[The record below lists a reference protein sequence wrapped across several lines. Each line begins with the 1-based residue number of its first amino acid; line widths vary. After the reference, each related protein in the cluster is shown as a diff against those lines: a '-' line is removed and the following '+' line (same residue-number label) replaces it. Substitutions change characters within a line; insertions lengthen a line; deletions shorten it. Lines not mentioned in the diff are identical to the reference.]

1 MAAIDDTIE
10 NLRSSLGITSAQA
23 DDVARALGRLNT
35 ATTKNVFATDAERK
49 ATEQLT
55 ANLTSL
61 KNAGTQ
67 VGTAF
72 SSTVSGMTN
81 LSSSI
86 TGSGAAFTAII
97 PILNTMQTVIG
108 SMIASFS
115 ALSGGIVGMIPIFG
129 SLFKGINEKIALGIG
144 KSVEII
150 FGAATAQI
158 SATQN
163 LANSFL
169 TLSNSGMIFGG
180 SLITAQKQAAAAG
193 MSLETFASFATKN
206 ASALALLSGNAQT
219 SAINVARISKDLG
232 PGLVSLYGGFENLG
246 SAVADYMAMQT
257 MVGKDAVKDQKSL
270 TEGAKAYLLNQ
281 KELSNLTGKDVTRL
295 KQEQEARLK
304 VAAYQ
309 AKLGEMDLDQR
320 QQTDNSITRIFAA
333 YGQDIGQ
340 VALELVAN
348 NGEILS
354 IAGQKIQAIA
364 PALVDNVRKTLDAAQ
379 GDQAS
384 YQKTQAELMVEGAA
398 IIKQYQSQFKTELGL
413 FASGYDVSGI
423 FKMQNDMVA
432 AGTAA
437 SSALKNA
444 ATAQTEASASTKAAM
459 SKQPDLMDTT
469 ITRLENFKIQM
480 NDLTIKYLPITAQAI
495 DAAFKVAELFAQSLN
510 KLADVTK
517 FILGDMTG
525 AELARSLGLSES
537 GTAPAPLTPQEQ
549 ESINE
554 RQQRRRRQAG
564 QPTMPYDPRFD
575 PDNPAYIGPS
585 ATPVAPAPA
594 APPNPPGPVSQSNPA
609 VSVAE
614 ERVAAQQLEIDR
626 LNREMVTIRNTPPPV
641 NGEQTEVLTA
651 MLSVLEDSSD
661 KLTRINDALA

>member
-55 ANLTSL
+55 ANLNSL
-61 KNAGTQ
+61 KQSGTQ

-72 SSTVSGMTN
+72 NATVSGMTN

-86 TGSGAAFTAII
+86 TGSGAAFTAVI

-115 ALSGGIVGMIPIFG
+115 ALTSGILGSVPIIG
-129 SLFKGINEKIALGIG
+129 SALKGVNEKIALGIG

-150 FGAATAQI
+150 FGAATAQV

-180 SLITAQKQAAAAG
+180 SLTKAQAQAAAAG

-206 ASALALLSGNAQT
+206 ASALAMLSGNAQT

-309 AKLGEMDLDQR
+309 AKLGEMTADQA
-320 QQTDNSITRIFAA
+320 QQTQNAISQITAK
-333 YGQDIGQ
+333 YGEQ
-340 VALELVAN
+340 
-348 NGEILS
+348 
-354 IAGQKIQAIA
+354 AGQLAMESVARDGDIISTTGQKYLAFL
-364 PALVDNVRKTLDAAQ
+364 PEMGDNIKGILDAAMT
-379 GDQAS
+379 DQAS
-384 YQKTQAELMVEGAA
+384 YQKRQAELFVQGAD
-398 IIKQYQSQFKTELGL
+398 IVKNYQSQFKTELGL
-413 FASGYDVSGI
+413 FASGYDVGGI
-423 FKMQNDMVA
+423 FKMLNDMVA

-437 SSALKNA
+437 TSALKNA

-459 SKQPDLMDTT
+459 SKQPDLMDDT
-469 ITRLENFKIQM
+469 ITRLEEFKVDM
-480 NDLTIKYLPITAQAI
+480 NKLTIEYLPITKIAI
-495 DAAFKVAELFAQSLN
+495 EAAFDTATMFAKSLN
-510 KLADVTK
+510 KLADVSK
-517 FILGDMTG
+517 FILGDMTA

-537 GTAPAPLTPQEQ
+537 ETPTAPLTPEDRARI
-549 ESINE
+549 EE
-554 RQQRRRRQAG
+554 RREGRRRRG
-564 QPTMPYDPRFD
+564 QPMVPYDPRFD
-575 PDNPAYIGPS
+575 PDNPAYVGPRDPP
-585 ATPVAPAPA
+585 TPRVPTPA
-594 APPNPPGPVSQSNPA
+594 GPVSQSNSGSNA
-609 VSVAE
+609 EAE
-614 ERVAAQQLEIDR
+614 ERHAAMQSEIDR
-626 LNREMVTIRNTPPPV
+626 LNREVVALRNIPTPV
-641 NGEQTEVLTA
+641 NEDQNMILTA
-651 MLSVLEDSSD
+651 IRTVLEDSSD
-661 KLTRINDALA
+661 KLTGIKDALA

>member
-35 ATTKNVFATDAERK
+35 ATTRNVFATDAERK

-55 ANLTSL
+55 ANLNSL
-61 KNAGTQ
+61 KQSGTQ

-72 SSTVSGMTN
+72 NATVSGMTN

-86 TGSGAAFTAII
+86 TGSGAAFTAVI

-115 ALSGGIVGMIPIFG
+115 ALTSGILGSVPIIG
-129 SLFKGINEKIALGIG
+129 SALKGVNEKIALGIG

-150 FGAATAQI
+150 FGAATAQV

-180 SLITAQKQAAAAG
+180 SLTKAQAQAAAAG

-206 ASALALLSGNAQT
+206 ASALAMLSGNAQT

-281 KELSNLTGKDVTRL
+281 KELSNLTGKDITRL

-309 AKLGEMDLDQR
+309 AKLGEMTGEQA
-320 QQTDNSITRIFAA
+320 QQTQNAISQITAK
-333 YGQDIGQ
+333 YGEQ
-340 VALELVAN
+340 
-348 NGEILS
+348 
-354 IAGQKIQAIA
+354 AGQLAMESVARDGDIISTTGQKYLAFL
-364 PALVDNVRKTLDAAQ
+364 PLMGDNIKGILDAAMT
-379 GDQAS
+379 DQAS
-384 YQKTQAELMVEGAA
+384 YQKRQAELFVQGAD
-398 IIKQYQSQFKTELGL
+398 IVKNYQSQFKTELGL
-413 FASGYDVSGI
+413 FASGYDVGGI
-423 FKMQNDMVA
+423 FKMLNDMVA

-437 SSALKNA
+437 TSALKNA

-459 SKQPDLMDTT
+459 SKQPDLMDDT
-469 ITRLENFKIQM
+469 ITRLEEFKVDM
-480 NDLTIKYLPITAQAI
+480 NKLTIEYLPITKIAI
-495 DAAFKVAELFAQSLN
+495 QSAFDTATMFAKSLN
-510 KLADVTK
+510 KLADVSK
-517 FILGDMTG
+517 FILGDMTA

-537 GTAPAPLTPQEQ
+537 ETPPPPLTPEDRARI
-549 ESINE
+549 EE
-554 RQQRRRRQAG
+554 RREGRRRRG
-564 QPTMPYDPRFD
+564 QPMVPYDPRFD
-575 PDNPAYIGPS
+575 PDSPDYVGPRDPSTPPVPTPA
-585 ATPVAPAPA
+585 
-594 APPNPPGPVSQSNPA
+594 GPVSQSNSGSNA
-609 VSVAE
+609 EAE
-614 ERVAAQQLEIDR
+614 ERHAAMQSEIDR
-626 LNREMVTIRNTPPPV
+626 LNREVVALRNIPTPV
-641 NGEQTEVLTA
+641 NEDQNVILTA
-651 MLSVLEDSSD
+651 IRTVLEDSSD
-661 KLTRINDALA
+661 KLTGIKDALA

>member
-55 ANLTSL
+55 ANLNSL
-61 KNAGTQ
+61 KQSGTQ

-72 SSTVSGMTN
+72 NATVSGMTN

-86 TGSGAAFTAII
+86 TGSGAAFTAVI

-115 ALSGGIVGMIPIFG
+115 ALTSGILG
-129 SLFKGINEKIALGIG
+129 SVPRIGSALKGVNEKIALGIG

-150 FGAATAQI
+150 FGAATAQV

-180 SLITAQKQAAAAG
+180 SLTKAQAQAAAAG

-206 ASALALLSGNAQT
+206 ASALAMLSGNAQT

-309 AKLGEMDLDQR
+309 AKLGEMTADQA
-320 QQTDNSITRIFAA
+320 QQTQNAISQITAK
-333 YGQDIGQ
+333 YGEQ
-340 VALELVAN
+340 
-348 NGEILS
+348 
-354 IAGQKIQAIA
+354 AGQLAMESVARDGDIISTTGQKYLAFL
-364 PALVDNVRKTLDAAQ
+364 PLMGDNIKGILDAAMT
-379 GDQAS
+379 DQAS
-384 YQKTQAELMVEGAA
+384 YQKRQAELFVQGAD
-398 IIKQYQSQFKTELGL
+398 IVKNYQSQFKTELGL
-413 FASGYDVSGI
+413 FASGYDVGGI
-423 FKMQNDMVA
+423 FKMLNDMVA

-437 SSALKNA
+437 TSALKNA

-459 SKQPDLMDTT
+459 SKQPDLMDDT
-469 ITRLENFKIQM
+469 ITRLEEFKVDM
-480 NDLTIKYLPITAQAI
+480 NKLTIEYLPITKIAI
-495 DAAFKVAELFAQSLN
+495 QSAFDTATMFAKSLN
-510 KLADVTK
+510 KLADVSK
-517 FILGDMTG
+517 FILGDMTA

-537 GTAPAPLTPQEQ
+537 ETPPAPLTPQEQ

-554 RQQRRRRQAG
+554 RQQRRRRRTG
-564 QPTMPYDPRFD
+564 QPTIPYDPRYD
-575 PDNPAYIGPS
+575 PDNPAYVGPRDPP
-585 ATPVAPAPA
+585 TPPVPTPA
-594 APPNPPGPVSQSNPA
+594 GPVSQSNSGSNA
-609 VSVAE
+609 EAE
-614 ERVAAQQLEIDR
+614 ERHAAMQSEIDR
-626 LNREMVTIRNTPPPV
+626 LNREVVALRNIPTPV
-641 NGEQTEVLTA
+641 NEDQNVILTA
-651 MLSVLEDSSD
+651 IRTVLEDSSD
-661 KLTRINDALA
+661 KLTGIKDALA

>member
-1 MAAIDDTIE
+1 
-10 NLRSSLGITSAQA
+10 
-23 DDVARALGRLNT
+23 
-35 ATTKNVFATDAERK
+35 
-49 ATEQLT
+49 
-55 ANLTSL
+55 
-61 KNAGTQ
+61 
-67 VGTAF
+67 
-72 SSTVSGMTN
+72 
-81 LSSSI
+81 
-86 TGSGAAFTAII
+86 
-97 PILNTMQTVIG
+97 
-108 SMIASFS
+108 
-115 ALSGGIVGMIPIFG
+115 
-129 SLFKGINEKIALGIG
+129 
-144 KSVEII
+144 
-150 FGAATAQI
+150 
-158 SATQN
+158 
-163 LANSFL
+163 
-169 TLSNSGMIFGG
+169 
-180 SLITAQKQAAAAG
+180 
-193 MSLETFASFATKN
+193 
-206 ASALALLSGNAQT
+206 
-219 SAINVARISKDLG
+219 
-232 PGLVSLYGGFENLG
+232 
-246 SAVADYMAMQT
+246 
-257 MVGKDAVKDQKSL
+257 
-270 TEGAKAYLLNQ
+270 
-281 KELSNLTGKDVTRL
+281 
-295 KQEQEARLK
+295 
-304 VAAYQ
+304 
-309 AKLGEMDLDQR
+309 MDLDQR

-423 FKMQNDMVA
+423 FKMKNDMVA

-437 SSALKNA
+437 SSALNNA
-444 ATAQTEASASTKAAM
+444 ATAQTEATASTKAAM

-480 NDLTIKYLPITAQAI
+480 NDLTIKYLPVTVQAI

-537 GTAPAPLTPQEQ
+537 GTPPAPLTPQEQ

-564 QPTMPYDPRFD
+564 QPTVPYDPRYD

-594 APPNPPGPVSQSNPA
+594 APPNPPGPVSQAPPPLVDPIATATMQS
-609 VSVAE
+609 
-614 ERVAAQQLEIDR
+614 EIDR
-626 LNREMVTIRNTPPPV
+626 LNREVVALRNISTPV
-641 NGEQTEVLTA
+641 NEDQTEVLTA

>member
-23 DDVARALGRLNT
+23 DDVARALGRMNT

-72 SSTVSGMTN
+72 NSTVSGMTN

-108 SMIASFS
+108 SMIASFK

-423 FKMQNDMVA
+423 FKMKNDMVA

-437 SSALKNA
+437 SSALNNA
-444 ATAQTEASASTKAAM
+444 ATAQTEATASTKAAM

-480 NDLTIKYLPITAQAI
+480 NDLTIKYLPVTAQAI
-495 DAAFKVAELFAQSLN
+495 DAAFKVAELFAKSLN
-510 KLADVTK
+510 KLADVTM
-517 FILGDMTG
+517 FILGDMTA

-537 GTAPAPLTPQEQ
+537 GTPPPPLTPE
-549 ESINE
+549 E
-554 RQQRRRRQAG
+554 RTGIEQRRRARTG

-575 PDNPAYIGPS
+575 PNSPLFEGPAT
-585 ATPVAPAPA
+585 TPAPAAPA
-594 APPNPPGPVSQSNPA
+594 APPNPPVPVSQANPLLDESRERTA
-609 VSVAE
+609 ALQSEIVRLDREVVA
-614 ERVAAQQLEIDR
+614 LK
-626 LNREMVTIRNTPPPV
+626 NTPPPV
-641 NGEQTEVLTA
+641 NGDQTVILTA
-651 MLSVLEDSSD
+651 IRSLLEDSSD

>member
-55 ANLTSL
+55 ANLNSL
-61 KNAGTQ
+61 KQSGTQ

-72 SSTVSGMTN
+72 NATVSGMTN

-86 TGSGAAFTAII
+86 TGSGAAFTAVI

-115 ALSGGIVGMIPIFG
+115 ALTSGILGSVPIIG
-129 SLFKGINEKIALGIG
+129 SALKGVNEKIALGIG

-150 FGAATAQI
+150 FGAATAQV

-180 SLITAQKQAAAAG
+180 SLTKAQAQAAAAG

-206 ASALALLSGNAQT
+206 ASALAMLSGNAQT

-309 AKLGEMDLDQR
+309 AKLGEMTTDQA
-320 QQTDNSITRIFAA
+320 QQTQNAISQITAK
-333 YGQDIGQ
+333 YGEQ
-340 VALELVAN
+340 
-348 NGEILS
+348 
-354 IAGQKIQAIA
+354 AGQLAMESVARDGDIISTTGQKYLAFL
-364 PALVDNVRKTLDAAQ
+364 PAMGDNIKGILDAAMT
-379 GDQAS
+379 DQAS
-384 YQKTQAELMVEGAA
+384 YQKRQAELFVQGAD
-398 IIKQYQSQFKTELGL
+398 IVKNYQSQFKTELGL
-413 FASGYDVSGI
+413 FASGYDVGGI
-423 FKMQNDMVA
+423 FKMLNDMVA

-437 SSALKNA
+437 TSALKNA

-459 SKQPDLMDTT
+459 SKQPDLIDET
-469 ITRLENFKIQM
+469 ITRLEEFKVDM
-480 NDLTIKYLPITAQAI
+480 NKLTIEYLPITKIAI
-495 DAAFKVAELFAQSLN
+495 QSAFDTATMFAKSLN
-510 KLADVTK
+510 KLADVSK
-517 FILGDMTG
+517 FILGDMTA

-537 GTAPAPLTPQEQ
+537 ETPPAPLTPQEQ
-549 ESINE
+549 GSINE
-554 RQQRRRRQAG
+554 RQQRRRRQTG
-564 QPTMPYDPRFD
+564 QPTIPYDPRYD
-575 PDNPAYIGPS
+575 PDNPAYIGPRDPPS
-585 ATPVAPAPA
+585 TTPVPR
-594 APPNPPGPVSQSNPA
+594 PGPVSQSNSGPNTE
-609 VSVAE
+609 AE
-614 ERVAAQQLEIDR
+614 ERHAAMQSEIDR
-626 LNREMVTIRNTPPPV
+626 LNREVVALRNIPPPV
-641 NGEQTEVLTA
+641 NEDQNVILTA
-651 MLSVLEDSSD
+651 IRTVLEDSSD
-661 KLTRINDALA
+661 KLTGIKDALA

>member
-55 ANLTSL
+55 DNLNSL
-61 KNAGTQ
+61 RRSGTQ

-72 SSTVSGMTN
+72 NSTVSGMTN

-108 SMIASFS
+108 SMIASFK

-144 KSVEII
+144 KSIEII
-150 FGAATAQI
+150 FGAATAQVA
-158 SATQN
+158 ATQN

-180 SLITAQKQAAAAG
+180 SLITAQAQAKAAG

-219 SAINVARISKDLG
+219 SAINVARISIDLG

-423 FKMQNDMVA
+423 FKMKNDMVA

-437 SSALKNA
+437 SSALNNA
-444 ATAQTEASASTKAAM
+444 ATAQTEATASTKAAM

-480 NDLTIKYLPITAQAI
+480 NDLTIKYLPVTAQAI

-537 GTAPAPLTPQEQ
+537 ETPPTPLTPEDRARI
-549 ESINE
+549 EE
-554 RQQRRRRQAG
+554 RREGRRRRG
-564 QPTMPYDPRFD
+564 QPMVPYDPRFD
-575 PDNPAYIGPS
+575 PDSPLFEGPAT
-585 ATPVAPAPA
+585 TPAPAAPA
-594 APPNPPGPVSQSNPA
+594 APPNPPGPVSQAPPPLVDPIATATMQS
-609 VSVAE
+609 
-614 ERVAAQQLEIDR
+614 EIDR
-626 LNREMVTIRNTPPPV
+626 LNREVVALRNISTPV
-641 NGEQTEVLTA
+641 NEDQTEVLTA

>member
-35 ATTKNVFATDAERK
+35 ATTRNVFATDAERK

-55 ANLTSL
+55 ANLNSL
-61 KNAGTQ
+61 KQSGTQ

-72 SSTVSGMTN
+72 NSTVSGMTN

-115 ALSGGIVGMIPIFG
+115 ALSSGIVGMIPIFG
-129 SLFKGINEKIALGIG
+129 SLFKGINDKIATGIG

-281 KELSNLTGKDVTRL
+281 KELSNLTGKDVARL
-295 KQEQEARLK
+295 KQEQEVRLK
-304 VAAYQ
+304 TAAYQ
-309 AKLGEMDLDQR
+309 AKLGEMTVEQA
-320 QQTDNSITRIFAA
+320 QQTQNAISQITAKYGEQAGQLAMESIARGGDIISEGGLKFQAMMPELATAITRILDTAK
-333 YGQDIGQ
+333 
-340 VALELVAN
+340 
-348 NGEILS
+348 LS
-354 IAGQKIQAIA
+354 
-364 PALVDNVRKTLDAAQ
+364 DTE
-379 GDQAS
+379 
-384 YQKTQAELMVEGAA
+384 YKTQSAAIFSDTTA
-398 IIKQYQSQFKTELGL
+398 IIKNYQTQFKDYLEL
-413 FASGYDVSGI
+413 FASGRGPTDF
-423 FKMQNDMVA
+423 FKMINDTVA
-432 AGTAA
+432 AGIASVSAA
-437 SSALKNA
+437 ANLPK
-444 ATAQTEASASTKAAM
+444 AQAEASASTKAAM
-459 SKQPDLMDTT
+459 DKLPDLMDTT
-469 ITRLENFKIQM
+469 IIRLENFKIQM
-480 NDLTIKYLPITAQAI
+480 NDLTIKYLPVTAQAI

-537 GTAPAPLTPQEQ
+537 ETPPPPPLPPQEQ
-549 ESINE
+549 RDNAE
-554 RQQRRRRQAG
+554 RRRRQAG
-564 QPTMPYDPRFD
+564 QPTMPYDPRYD
-575 PDNPAYIGPS
+575 PNSPAYIGPS
-585 ATPVAPAPA
+585 ATPAAPAPA
-594 APPNPPGPVSQSNPA
+594 APPNPPGHVSQSN
-609 VSVAE
+609 SLLDE
-614 ERVAAQQLEIDR
+614 SRERTAALQSEIER
-626 LNREMVTIRNTPPPV
+626 LNREMVAIRNTPPPV
-641 NGEQTEVLTA
+641 NDDNAETQKSMLAVLR
-651 MLSVLEDSSD
+651 DSSD
-661 KLTRINDALA
+661 KLDRIRDALA

>member
-35 ATTKNVFATDAERK
+35 ATTRNVFATDAERK

-55 ANLTSL
+55 ANLKSL
-61 KNAGTQ
+61 KQSGTQ

-72 SSTVSGMTN
+72 NATVSGMTN

-86 TGSGAAFTAII
+86 TGSGAAFTAVI

-115 ALSGGIVGMIPIFG
+115 ALTSGILGSVPIIG
-129 SLFKGINEKIALGIG
+129 SALKGVNEKIALGIG

-150 FGAATAQI
+150 FGAATAQV

-180 SLITAQKQAAAAG
+180 SLTKAQAQAAAAG

-309 AKLGEMDLDQR
+309 AKLGEMTTDQA
-320 QQTDNSITRIFAA
+320 QQTQNAISQITAK
-333 YGQDIGQ
+333 YGEQ
-340 VALELVAN
+340 
-348 NGEILS
+348 
-354 IAGQKIQAIA
+354 AGQLAMESVARDGDIISTTGQKYLAFL
-364 PALVDNVRKTLDAAQ
+364 PAMGDNIKGILDAAMT
-379 GDQAS
+379 DQAS
-384 YQKTQAELMVEGAA
+384 YQKRQAELFVQGAD
-398 IIKQYQSQFKTELGL
+398 IVKNYQSQFKTELGL
-413 FASGYDVSGI
+413 FASGYDVGGI
-423 FKMQNDMVA
+423 FKMLNDMVA

-437 SSALKNA
+437 TSALKNA

-459 SKQPDLMDTT
+459 SKQPDLMDDT
-469 ITRLENFKIQM
+469 IIRLEQFKVDM
-480 NDLTIKYLPITAQAI
+480 NKLTIEYLPITKIAI
-495 DAAFKVAELFAQSLN
+495 QSAFDTATMFAKSLN
-510 KLADVTK
+510 KLADVSK
-517 FILGDMTG
+517 FILGDMTA

-537 GTAPAPLTPQEQ
+537 ETPPTPLTPQEQ

-554 RQQRRRRQAG
+554 RQQRRRRQTG
-564 QPTMPYDPRFD
+564 QPTIPYDPRYD
-575 PDNPAYIGPS
+575 PDNPAYVGPRDPP
-585 ATPVAPAPA
+585 TPPVPTPA
-594 APPNPPGPVSQSNPA
+594 GPVSQSNSGSNA
-609 VSVAE
+609 EAE
-614 ERVAAQQLEIDR
+614 ERHAAMQSEIDR
-626 LNREMVTIRNTPPPV
+626 LNREVVALRNIPTPV
-641 NGEQTEVLTA
+641 NEDQNVILTA
-651 MLSVLEDSSD
+651 IRTVLEDSSD
-661 KLTRINDALA
+661 KLTGIKDALA